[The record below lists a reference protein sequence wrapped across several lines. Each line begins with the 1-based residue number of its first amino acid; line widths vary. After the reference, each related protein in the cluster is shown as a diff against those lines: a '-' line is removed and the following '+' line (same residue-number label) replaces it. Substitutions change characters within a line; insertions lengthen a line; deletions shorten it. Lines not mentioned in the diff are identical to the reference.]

1 MQRNTVF
8 FVCCYSLQSDRYLR
22 KFFLNFNDEVC
33 VWIVVFFLMPFC
45 LVLFC
50 FSVFISVI
58 ESLKKFLSRSEKV
71 CLWSINCETFIVS
84 VWELP
89 YPLFSKTF
97 CSS

>member
-33 VWIVVFFLMPFC
+33 VWIVVFFLVPFC

-50 FSVFISVI
+50 FVFLFFSVFISVI
-58 ESLKKFLSRSEKV
+58 ESLKKFF
-71 CLWSINCETFIVS
+71 CLEARKFAYC
-84 VWELP
+84 L
-89 YPLFSKTF
+89 
-97 CSS
+97 